1 MKIQGCPNDYARP
14 ITDAVRLFELF
25 AKGILPVAGGALD
38 QSAWFLAAERQWRI
52 DDATMKAEAVN
63 E

>member
-1 MKIQGCPNDYARP
+1 MPV
-14 ITDAVRLFELF
+14 TDAVRLFELF

-52 DDATMKAEAVN
+52 DDATMKAEASNV
-63 E
+63 